1 MFVPHP
7 GVHQLSG
14 NTVCHCVCCSPPPQ
28 DVRTEMASTGW
39 LCPHCYEE
47 DNPEAGWICNSS
59 ICMKR
64 RGLAPTG
71 IAIYAAKERGF
82 KSVGHLLQVGRQSY
96 SIPVCSVCVLI
107 GSQYHRCQIEP
118 SFNLPLQPKIFCPFN
133 LLLTY

>member
-1 MFVPHP
+1 ME
-7 GVHQLSG
+7 
-14 NTVCHCVCCSPPPQ
+14 T
-28 DVRTEMASTGW
+28 TGW

-82 KSVGHLLQVGRQSY
+82 KSVAHLLQVRRLGLGLGWGGVAGY
-96 SIPVCSVCVLI
+96 TLGVAMCAPLKHMTCG
-107 GSQYHRCQIEP
+107 GSAEC
-118 SFNLPLQPKIFCPFN
+118 
-133 LLLTY
+133 